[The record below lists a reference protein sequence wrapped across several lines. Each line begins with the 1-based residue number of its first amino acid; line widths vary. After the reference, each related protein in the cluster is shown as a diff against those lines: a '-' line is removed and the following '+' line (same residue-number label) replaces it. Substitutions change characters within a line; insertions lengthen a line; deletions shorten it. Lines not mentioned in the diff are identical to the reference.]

1 MTQQQVKEQK
11 TKYDLLLDELTKSRM
26 DLVNDIQTVQQ
37 CKDAIIGV
45 ATNTTDYRSRFAK
58 EDRIKTISG
67 FYSTLLALRQEYNRN
82 IISEIELR
90 RKLEKGD
97 DGDVTFDIVKIAK
110 QLESARKNSEKKT
123 QSIADLAKSIETNNE
138 TPGTNSK

>member
-1 MTQQQVKEQK
+1 MADKKELK
-11 TKYDLLLDELTKSRM
+11 NKYDNLLDELTKSRM
-26 DLVNDIQTVQQ
+26 ELVSDIEDVKK
-37 CKDAIIGV
+37 CKDAVVGV

-97 DGDVTFDIVKIAK
+97 DGEIQFDIAKIAK
-110 QLESARKNSEKKT
+110 QIESSKKKAEKADKNIKEIAKSLSESA
-123 QSIADLAKSIETNNE
+123 
-138 TPGTNSK
+138 

>member
-1 MTQQQVKEQK
+1 MADKKELK
-11 TKYDLLLDELTKSRM
+11 NKYDNLLDELTKSRM
-26 DLVNDIQTVQQ
+26 ELVSDIEDVKK
-37 CKDAIIGV
+37 CKDAVVGV

-97 DGDVTFDIVKIAK
+97 DGEIQFDIAKIAK
-110 QLESARKNSEKKT
+110 QIESSKKKAEKADKDIKEIAKSLSESA
-123 QSIADLAKSIETNNE
+123 
-138 TPGTNSK
+138 

>member
-1 MTQQQVKEQK
+1 MSENNQNKN
-11 TKYDLLLDELTKSRM
+11 KYDQLLDELTASRNE
-26 DLVNDIQTVQQ
+26 LVKDIETVQK
-37 CKDAIIGV
+37 CKDAVIGV

-82 IISEIELR
+82 IINEIELR

-97 DGDVTFDIVKIAK
+97 DGEITFDVVKIAK
-110 QLESARKNSEKKT
+110 QLEAAKKASEKKNQT
-123 QSIADLAKSIETNNE
+123 ITELAKSLE
-138 TPGTNSK
+138 K

>member
-1 MTQQQVKEQK
+1 MADKK
-11 TKYDLLLDELTKSRM
+11 DLKSKYDNLLDELTKSRM
-26 DLVNDIQTVQQ
+26 ELVSDIEDVKK
-37 CKDAIIGV
+37 CKDAVVGV

-97 DGDVTFDIVKIAK
+97 DGEIQFDIAKIAK
-110 QLESARKNSEKKT
+110 QIESSKKKADKADKDIKQIAKTLSE
-123 QSIADLAKSIETNNE
+123 SV
-138 TPGTNSK
+138 

>member
-1 MTQQQVKEQK
+1 MADKKELK
-11 TKYDLLLDELTKSRM
+11 NKYDNLLDELTKSRM
-26 DLVNDIQTVQQ
+26 ELVSDIEDVKK
-37 CKDAIIGV
+37 CKDAVVGV

-97 DGDVTFDIVKIAK
+97 DGEIQFDIAKIAK
-110 QLESARKNSEKKT
+110 QIESSKKKAEKADKNIKEIAKTLRESA
-123 QSIADLAKSIETNNE
+123 
-138 TPGTNSK
+138 

>member
-1 MTQQQVKEQK
+1 MADKKELK
-11 TKYDLLLDELTKSRM
+11 TKYDKLLDELTQSRLE
-26 DLVNDIQTVQQ
+26 LVSDIEDVKK
-37 CKDAIIGV
+37 CKDAVVGV

-97 DGDVTFDIVKIAK
+97 DGEIQFDIAKIAK
-110 QLESARKNSEKKT
+110 QIEASKKKT
-123 QSIADLAKSIETNNE
+123 EAADKNIKEIAKKINGEL
-138 TPGTNSK
+138 

>member
-1 MTQQQVKEQK
+1 MADKKELK
-11 TKYDLLLDELTKSRM
+11 NKYDNLLDELTKSRM
-26 DLVNDIQTVQQ
+26 ELVSDIEDVKK
-37 CKDAIIGV
+37 CKDAVVGV

-97 DGDVTFDIVKIAK
+97 DGEIQFDIAKIAK
-110 QLESARKNSEKKT
+110 QIESSKKKAEK
-123 QSIADLAKSIETNNE
+123 ADKDIKEIAKSL
-138 TPGTNSK
+138 SQSA

>member
-1 MTQQQVKEQK
+1 MAQSNDAKN
-11 TKYDLLLDELTKSRM
+11 KYDELLDELTKSRGE
-26 DLVNDIQTVQQ
+26 LVSDIEDVKK
-37 CKDAIIGV
+37 CKDAVIGV

-97 DGDVTFDIVKIAK
+97 DGEITFDIAKIAK
-110 QLESARKNSEKKT
+110 QIEAAKKKSENGTKNIAELVKKSEG
-123 QSIADLAKSIETNNE
+123 N
-138 TPGTNSK
+138 